1 MLLDMEHTLVRR
13 GILGVEGSN
22 PLDEGLHP
30 ALLED
35 AHEGRLESLAS
46 IRGDLSNGSLGARAL
61 LNVAAGDLLE
71 LEVTGDIGGDE
82 DIGQLAR
89 GHEELGNE
97 VDVPVVD
104 SAVLLPGLLASLV
117 VAILLEELYVEKGNR
132 SDLRNAGQSRSRY
145 RYIYRFEVNG
155 RSLTIV

>member
-1 MLLDMEHTLVRR
+1 MFIGKVEGHGVADEVAGAGLEAELVVDLLHAAVVDVKALVRR

-46 IRGDLSNGSLGARAL
+46 IRGNLSNGSLGARAL

-71 LEVTGDIGGDE
+71 
-82 DIGQLAR
+82 
-89 GHEELGNE
+89 
-97 VDVPVVD
+97 
-104 SAVLLPGLLASLV
+104 
-117 VAILLEELYVEKGNR
+117 
-132 SDLRNAGQSRSRY
+132 
-145 RYIYRFEVNG
+145 
-155 RSLTIV
+155 